1 MLTLS
6 TERFKIHIVLNEDL
20 NMTSYR
26 IIRIYF
32 KRDEAPAYE
41 LVDMS
46 GRYGIRVGIF
56 ATRAAAE
63 AAAH

>member
-1 MLTLS
+1 
-6 TERFKIHIVLNEDL
+6 
-20 NMTSYR
+20 MTSYR